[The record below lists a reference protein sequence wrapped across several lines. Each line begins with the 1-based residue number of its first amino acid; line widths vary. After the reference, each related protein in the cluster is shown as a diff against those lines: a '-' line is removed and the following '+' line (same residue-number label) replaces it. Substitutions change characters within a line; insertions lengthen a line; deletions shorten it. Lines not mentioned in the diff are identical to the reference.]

1 PYLQVVIL
9 CFLGGLLGL
18 AAMIPLRRLLI
29 VQADQELPYPE
40 GRACAEVLK
49 ASVGETSSSKWIFV
63 GLGAGLTIKLI
74 LGLVHLMPDQVHY
87 VLPGLPKAVLALE
100 VAPALLAVGY

>member
-1 PYLQVVIL
+1 K
-9 CFLGGLLGL
+9 C
-18 AAMIPLRRLLI
+18 
-29 VQADQELPYPE
+29 
-40 GRACAEVLK
+40 
-49 ASVGETSSSKWIFV
+49 SVGETSSSKWIFV

-100 VAPALLAVGY
+100 VAPALLAVGYIIGYRASGIMVSGSLIAAIVLIPLFAIIGDGLTAPLFPEILNA